1 MITFPWH
8 INHDIVGKGV
18 GGIHDSILEI
28 RMYSDYMMSY
38 YYSLFK
44 CLKWESFQQVIIL
57 AQDALIE
64 PKRTEVIKSYFIQ
77 TNEENNK
84 KNLDFKIYFLLR
96 FQDSSSPCVLS
107 AKKEKNKQDNFNWII
122 FDFKIVSRTR

>member
-8 INHDIVGKGV
+8 INHDIAGKGV
-18 GGIHDSILEI
+18 GGIHDSILDI
-28 RMYSDYMMSY
+28 WMYSDYMMSY
-38 YYSLFK
+38 YYSNAWNEKVSNKLLFWHK
-44 CLKWESFQQVIIL
+44 MLSLNLKGRRF
-57 AQDALIE
+57 
-64 PKRTEVIKSYFIQ
+64 IKSYFIQ

-107 AKKEKNKQDNFNWII
+107 AKKGKNKQDNFNWII

>member
-8 INHDIVGKGV
+8 INHDIAGKGV

-28 RMYSDYMMSY
+28 WMYSDYMMSY
-38 YYSLFK
+38 YYSNAWNEKVSKELLFWHK
-44 CLKWESFQQVIIL
+44 MLSLNLKGRRF
-57 AQDALIE
+57 
-64 PKRTEVIKSYFIQ
+64 IKSYFIQ